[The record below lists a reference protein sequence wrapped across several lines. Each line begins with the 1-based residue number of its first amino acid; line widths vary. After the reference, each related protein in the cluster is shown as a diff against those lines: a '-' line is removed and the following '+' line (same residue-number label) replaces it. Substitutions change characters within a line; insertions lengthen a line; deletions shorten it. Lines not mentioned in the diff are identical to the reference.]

1 MARHLPRT
9 STQPQKTPAHQ
20 KTRALPEGSQTPTTL
35 DVLLDDL
42 SRITVDERG
51 TVTAVAADLI
61 RQVRPGDRVAQLNQ
75 GNRPLDVALL
85 ARRLVAV
92 SEGRCVLTIERD
104 DRSEPQSP
112 RSPWSPGTFRASRRR
127 RRGRRAGR
135 RARRLVDCAC
145 PSRRGGRASRAV
157 SSRRRRRRRR
167 PSPSAAL
174 RDKFRSGE
182 PALRH
187 ARSGPFVFNARL

>member
-1 MARHLPRT
+1 M
-9 STQPQKTPAHQ
+9 
-20 KTRALPEGSQTPTTL
+20 
-35 DVLLDDL
+35 LLDDL

-112 RSPWSPGTFRASRRR
+112 RSPWSPGSISRQSPTSPRSPRWSPGTPSRRLR
-127 RRGRRAGR
+127 MPEPPRRAG
-135 RARRLVDCAC
+135 V
-145 PSRRGGRASRAV
+145 PSGFLA
-157 SSRRRRRRRR
+157 
-167 PSPSAAL
+167 PQTTPTSPFTFSAAL
-174 RDKFRSGE
+174 RDKFRSG
-182 PALRH
+182 
-187 ARSGPFVFNARL
+187 SRL

>member
-1 MARHLPRT
+1 MAR
-9 STQPQKTPAHQ
+9 TPSEDLHPTPEDARSQ
-20 KTRALPEGSQTPTTL
+20 EDARSPEGSQTPTTF

-61 RQVRPGDRVAQLNQ
+61 RQVRPGDRVAGVNQ
-75 GNRPLDVALL
+75 GNQPLDVALL

-112 RSPWSPGTFRASRRR
+112 RSPWSPGSMSRQSPTSPRSPR
-127 RRGRRAGR
+127 WSPGT
-135 RARRLVDCAC
+135 
-145 PSRRGGRASRAV
+145 PSRRLRMPEPPRPRGGFLAPQTTPTSPFTF
-157 SSRRRRRRRR
+157 SS
-167 PSPSAAL
+167 SL
-174 RDKFRSGE
+174 RDKFRAGS
-182 PALRH
+182 
-187 ARSGPFVFNARL
+187 RL